1 MRTHC
6 LLALVSAAGVV
17 GPPGVPGERLAAAQ
31 SFPPERSWRPF
42 YCGGDVMTDA
52 VGDEPDAVD
61 ERDVVGDV
69 REPAGLRAADDV
81 FLYLR
86 LRLDRDPI
94 TGAVLTPFTWGM
106 EFDVDLDPTTYEVL
120 VLADGVAGE
129 VNLFEN
135 TVIDIDNDPTDPADE
150 PPVATYAVEDASQS
164 SATDADSDFG
174 GTDDRFLDIAVP
186 WDDLAPLGIAPETS
200 IAVWA
205 ASSSSQNS
213 LDGDF
218 ACHDG
223 GAGAPS
229 LDGIASDRTVADP
242 DLDSDGDGFSDA
254 EEIAEGSDPADPDDV
269 PDQGGPAG
277 PGEPR
282 LEGGGGCSAGGGAA
296 DGSAALAL
304 LALLALALATGR
316 GRAAG
321 RPPCCSRRTSSRPPC
336 RSRCA

>member
-1 MRTHC
+1 MRTPC
-6 LLALVSAAGVV
+6 LVALVSAAGVL
-17 GPPGVPGERLAAAQ
+17 GAAWAPGERLAAAQ
-31 SFPPERSWRPF
+31 SFPPERSWHPF

-52 VGDEPDAVD
+52 TGDEPDAVD

-69 REPAGLRAADDV
+69 RDPAGLRAADDV

-86 LRLDRDPI
+86 LRLDRDPV
-94 TGAVLTPFTWGM
+94 TGAALTPFTWGM

-135 TVIDIDNDPTDPADE
+135 TVIDIDDDPTDPADE

-164 SATDADSDFG
+164 SATDSDFG
-174 GTDDRFLDIAVP
+174 GDDDRFLDIAVP

-205 ASSSSQNS
+205 ASSPSQNS

-218 ACHDG
+218 ACEG
-223 GAGAPS
+223 GGSGAPS

-254 EEIAEGSDPADPDDV
+254 DEIAEGSDPADPDDV
-269 PDQGGPAG
+269 PDDGAG

-304 LALLALALATGR
+304 LAFLALALATGR

-321 RPPCCSRRTSSRPPC
+321 RRPPCSRTTSSRPPR
-336 RSRCA
+336 RSRRS